1 MNNRAR
7 ILLTM
12 TLAVIIIVDG
22 RAFLYRQSAAGKPGT
37 EKLAS
42 LLLAN
47 SFREAER
54 LAAQL
59 LAAPALDAPDMAVCG
74 LAVLKAGRI
83 LEAEAIFKK
92 VLLRS
97 PDEPDAH
104 LGLGRIAFI
113 RNDLE
118 TSVSHLRRA
127 VPTAFFYDEA
137 LRHLWRASLDRGR
150 VDDLFETAKLAEER
164 FARSSKPLPS
174 FFTNGLA
181 QVEGLAGKPL
191 FRMEGRFERIRVPL
205 VTSEQHRRTRMISLA
220 LNRRGDYLFHIDSA
234 LAGFMTLSPLLAEEL
249 GLVPTGSA
257 ASTGVGTAP
266 IATRFAVLDTVGLGP
281 VTFGNVPVMVSDIR
295 TLRGMKKG
303 LIGTA
308 FLKRFNTTIDVEAG
322 TMDLF
327 PLDRPDLLARNI
339 DQAAVAADVPLHI
352 FEQTVVEAS
361 VAGAPAALYILD
373 SAAATNLV
381 DTGFFEEH
389 IQPKID
395 PAHIVQ
401 AGIQGAGGAQNVRRV
416 DGLSISLG
424 PLVLEDQQVNEFR
437 MGGLNE
443 ISGRYAA
450 GLLGNP
456 LLWPYRVHMNF
467 RAGRLILE
475 RYPRS

>member
-1 MNNRAR
+1 MKNHAR

-22 RAFLYRQSAAGKPGT
+22 HAFLNRQSAAVKPGT

-47 SFREAER
+47 SFGEADK

-83 LEAEAIFKK
+83 LEAEAVFKK

-127 VPTAFFYDEA
+127 VPSAFFYDEA

-181 QVEGLAGKPL
+181 QVEGLAGKQL
-191 FRMEGRFERIRVPL
+191 SRMEGRFERIRVPL
-205 VTSEQHRRTRMISLA
+205 VISEQHRRTRMISLA
-220 LNRRGDYLFHIDSA
+220 LNGKGDYPFHLDSA

-249 GLVPTGSA
+249 GLAPIGSA

-266 IATRFAVLDTVGLGP
+266 ITTRFAVLDTVALGP
-281 VTFGNVPVMVSDIR
+281 VTFRNVPVMVSDIR

-308 FLKRFNTTIDVEAG
+308 FLKRFNTTIDVEA
-322 TMDLF
+322 
-327 PLDRPDLLARNI
+327 A
-339 DQAAVAADVPLHI
+339 
-352 FEQTVVEAS
+352 
-361 VAGAPAALYILD
+361 
-373 SAAATNLV
+373 
-381 DTGFFEEH
+381 
-389 IQPKID
+389 
-395 PAHIVQ
+395 
-401 AGIQGAGGAQNVRRV
+401 IQGAGGAQNVRRV
-416 DGLSISLG
+416 DGLPISLG
-424 PLVLEDQQVNEFR
+424 PLVFEGQEVNEFR

-456 LLWPYRVHMNF
+456 CLWPYRIHMDF
-467 RAGRLILE
+467 RAGRLILGE
-475 RYPRS
+475 ILPLLRARPRRPDYLSGFNNCAGKIGGRLQKFGDMTQFSGIGIVSLEFRKALLVHYVWRPSNSKLVAGSKFS

>member
-7 ILLTM
+7 ILLLM
-12 TLAVIIIVDG
+12 TLAALMIG
-22 RAFLYRQSAAGKPGT
+22 PGHAFPSRQSEAAKPGT

-42 LLLAN
+42 LLLAS
-47 SFREAER
+47 SFREADK

-59 LAAPALDAPDMAVCG
+59 LGDPALDSPDMAVCG

-83 LEAEAIFKK
+83 GEAEAIFKK

-118 TSVSHLRRA
+118 TCVSHLRRA
-127 VPTAFFYDEA
+127 VPSAFFYEEA
-137 LRHLWRASLDRGR
+137 LRQLWRASLDRGL
-150 VDDLFETAKLAEER
+150 VDDLFEIGKLAEER
-164 FARSSKPLPS
+164 FARASKPLPS

-181 QVEGLAGKPL
+181 QVEGLAGKKL
-191 FRMEGRFERIRVPL
+191 FQMEGRFERIRVPL
-205 VTSEQHRRTRMISLA
+205 VTSRPHHRIRMISLA
-220 LNRRGDYLFHIDSA
+220 LNGKDDYLFHLDSA
-234 LAGFMTLSPLLAEEL
+234 LPAFMTISPLLAEEL
-249 GLVPTGSA
+249 GLAPTGSA
-257 ASTGVGTAP
+257 TSTGVGTAS
-266 IATRFAVLDTVGLGP
+266 IATRFAVLDTVELGP
-281 VTFGNVPVMVSDIR
+281 VTFRNVPVMVSDIR
-295 TLRGMKKG
+295 TLRGLKKG

-308 FLKRFNTTIDVEAG
+308 LLKRFNATIDIEAG
-322 TMDLF
+322 IMDLF

-339 DQAAVAADVPLHI
+339 DKAAVAAEVPLYI
-352 FEQTVVEAS
+352 FDSTVVEAS
-361 VAGAPAALYILD
+361 VAGAPPALYILD

-381 DTGFFEEH
+381 DAGFFEEH
-389 IQPKID
+389 IKPTMD
-395 PAHIVQ
+395 PARIVQ
-401 AGIQGAGGAQNVRRV
+401 AGIQGAGGAQNVHRV
-416 DGLSISLG
+416 DGLPIALG
-424 PLVLEDQQVNEFR
+424 PLVFEGEQVNVFR

-456 LLWPYRVHMNF
+456 CLWPYRVHMDF

-475 RYPRS
+475 R